1 MAATDLRTSHVNG
14 GTALASAM
22 ASSSRRERM
31 AIPTLSRRGLLAGAT
46 VLATPGVVRA
56 QVREIVIGGAASH
69 KPWFEA
75 HVQAAFERKYN
86 CRLTFEGTRSLVNL
100 EKMQKN
106 KDRPYLSVIQ
116 MDDPVMILAVRE
128 SLLEPLTATKA
139 PNLARLKPG
148 TLHMDGMWAN
158 YLQPWQGIAFNTQA
172 MRTKPASWAEM
183 FDAKFKSRI
192 IVPSLQNTEGLPNLF
207 MMAHLTTGKP
217 MAEAYKDIDAAFAGF
232 RRLRPNLLT
241 VYSQMPQAFSLLE
254 QGEAHMI
261 AGALSSFGMQRRL
274 DGAPIDMAAPK
285 EGIFPVPSGIAVVK
299 GGPHQDLAF
308 AYVNELLGAEVQS
321 SIAPSTFALPT
332 NQDAPTPPGMPT
344 DVTIHPID
352 WAFVA
357 EHRTSWVQRWDRE
370 MAL

>member
-1 MAATDLRTSHVNG
+1 MPH
-14 GTALASAM
+14 
-22 ASSSRRERM
+22 
-31 AIPTLSRRGLLAGAT
+31 PTLSRRALLAAT
-46 VLATPGVVRA
+46 ALALPGVARA
-56 QVREIVIGGAASH
+56 QARELVIGGAASH

-86 CRLTFEGTRSLVNL
+86 CRLNFEGTRSLVNL

-106 KDRPYLSVIQ
+106 KDRPYLSVVQ

-128 SLLEPLTATKA
+128 GLLEPLTAARA

-148 TLHMDGMWAN
+148 TLHMQGMWAN
-158 YLQPWQGIAFNTQA
+158 YLQPWQGVAFNTRA
-172 MRTKPASWAEM
+172 LPTPPASWAEI
-183 FDAKFKSRI
+183 FEPKFRGRI

-217 MAEAYKDIDAAFAGF
+217 MAEAYRDIDAAFAGF
-232 RRLRPNLLT
+232 RRLKPNLLT
-241 VYSQMPQAFSLLE
+241 AYSQMPQAFSLLE
-254 QGEAHMI
+254 QGEAHII

-274 DGAPIDMAAPK
+274 DGAPINMTAPR

-299 GGPHQDLAF
+299 NGPHQDLAF
-308 AYVNELLGAEVQS
+308 AYVNELLGAEVQAK
-321 SIAPSTFALPT
+321 IAPPTFALPT
-332 NQDAPTPPGMPT
+332 NLDAPVPPGMPT
-344 DVTIHPID
+344 GVTVHPID

-357 EHRTSWVQRWDRE
+357 EHRAAWVQRWDRE

>member
-1 MAATDLRTSHVNG
+1 MSKPVALIGRRNLTAALGVG
-14 GTALASAM
+14 GL
-22 ASSSRRERM
+22 
-31 AIPTLSRRGLLAGAT
+31 
-46 VLATPGVVRA
+46 VLAAPGIARA
-56 QVREIVIGGAASH
+56 QTREIVIGGAASH

-75 HVQAAFERKYN
+75 HVQAEFERKYR

-106 KDRPYLSVIQ
+106 KDKPYISVVQ

-128 SLLEPLTATKA
+128 GLLEPITAARA
-139 PNLARLKPG
+139 PNVARLKPG
-148 TLHMDGMWAN
+148 TMHMDGMWAN
-158 YLQPWQGIAFNTQA
+158 YLQPWQGIAYNSNVL
-172 MRTKPASWAEM
+172 RTAPASWSEM
-183 FDAKFKSRI
+183 FENRFRGRI

-207 MMAHLTTGKP
+207 MMAHLMSGKP

-232 RRLRPNLLT
+232 RRLKPNLLT
-241 VYSQMPQAFSLLE
+241 AYSQMPQAFSLLE

-261 AGALSSFGMQRRL
+261 VGALSSFGMQRRL
-274 DGAPIDMAAPK
+274 DGAPVGMVAPR

-308 AYVNELLGAEVQS
+308 AYVNELLGAEVQNR
-321 SIAPSTFALPT
+321 IAPPTFALPT
-332 NQDAPTPPGMPT
+332 NLDAQVPPGMPSG
-344 DVTIHPID
+344 VTVHPID

-357 EHRTSWVQRWDRE
+357 ENRNAWVQRWDRE